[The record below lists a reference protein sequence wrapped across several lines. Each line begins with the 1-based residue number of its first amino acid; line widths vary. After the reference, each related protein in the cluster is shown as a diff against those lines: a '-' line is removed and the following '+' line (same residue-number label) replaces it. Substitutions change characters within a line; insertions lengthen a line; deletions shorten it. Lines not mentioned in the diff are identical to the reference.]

1 MELNRLDKYKKKFKE
16 FSDSI
21 NSLQQYLSGQTVN
34 PGGSFH
40 AISAHDVSEVLR
52 IREMDALF
60 LLSLAEK
67 ENLVN
72 RVYKVFTEDDTF
84 LGEFPNNSAIPQ
96 KLHNDSTGEI
106 VDRDNVIVDLVFELG
121 K

>member
-1 MELNRLDKYKKKFKE
+1 MELNRLDKYKRKFKE

-21 NSLQQYLSGQTVN
+21 NSLQQYLSRQTII
-34 PGGSFH
+34 PGRTFH
-40 AISAHDVSEVLR
+40 AISVHDVSEVLH
-52 IREMDALF
+52 IRELDALF

-84 LGEFPNNSAIPQ
+84 LGEFSNNLEIPQ
-96 KLHNDSTGEI
+96 KIHNDSTGETI
-106 VDRDNVIVDLVFELG
+106 DRDKVIVDLVFEL
-121 K
+121 KK